1 MATNYNITMK
11 QFNGTDYD
19 NLYPAANLANSIGT
33 LGVAH
38 GGTGVTSISAL
49 QTQLGLDQYAKIQTG
64 SYTGTGTYGSSNPNS
79 LTFNFDARLCFV
91 SQGYYNCLFDL
102 KLNFSQGRTYI
113 INTDLYKSRT
123 VSDYFLMIVGTEIYR
138 ISGNLLSWYVSFG
151 VNYSCFILEA
161 NLETKT
167 LSIDTEGL
175 PSFATMQLN
184 DNTSVYNYLII

>member
-1 MATNYNITMK
+1 M
-11 QFNGTDYD
+11 
-19 NLYPAANLANSIGT
+19 
-33 LGVAH
+33 
-38 GGTGVTSISAL
+38 
-49 QTQLGLDQYAKIQTG
+49 
-64 SYTGTGTYGSSNPNS
+64 
-79 LTFNFDARLCFV
+79 FNFDARLCFV

-113 INTDLYKSRT
+113 INTNLYESRT
-123 VSDYFLMIVGTEIYR
+123 VSDYFLMTVGTEIYR

-151 VNYSCFILEA
+151 VNYSCFNLEA

-184 DNTSVYNYLII
+184 DNTTVYNYLII